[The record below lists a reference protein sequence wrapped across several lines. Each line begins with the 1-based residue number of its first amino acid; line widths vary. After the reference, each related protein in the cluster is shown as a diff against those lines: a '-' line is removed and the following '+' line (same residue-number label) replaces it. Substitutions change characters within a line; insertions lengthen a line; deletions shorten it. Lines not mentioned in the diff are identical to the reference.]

1 MAKLA
6 LGNIPAEAYIDTDG
20 EMRAV
25 LDQKD
30 DAVTTHGWSVRLLA
44 KVCGRSHI
52 WYKETPVY
60 TTLLGVSVTCGGT
73 STISVK
79 SSLSEP
85 EKIAV
90 IAHEL
95 GHIALGH
102 TQVSRTEF
110 LRDPRNAEIPV
121 SNDRERELE
130 ASIWAA
136 HLLVRLEVYQ
146 RYFAAWK
153 DAGCS
158 EDDAAAHAEED
169 CANALNIPRGVVQ
182 LWAQHRH
189 HEFDVEPRT
198 WLQF

>member
-1 MAKLA
+1 MDGTA
-6 LGNIPAEAYIDTDG
+6 LEAYVDTDG

-30 DAVTTHGWSVRLLA
+30 DAVTPHGWSVRLLA
-44 KVCGRSHI
+44 KVCGRSNI

-60 TTLLGVSVTCGGT
+60 TTLLGVAITCGGT
-73 STISVK
+73 STISVR

-102 TQVSRTEF
+102 TRISHTEF
-110 LRDPRNAEIPV
+110 LRDPRNARIPV
-121 SNDRERELE
+121 SDDEGSELE

-136 HLLVRLEVYQ
+136 HLLVRPEVY
-146 RYFAAWK
+146 
-153 DAGCS
+153 
-158 EDDAAAHAEED
+158 
-169 CANALNIPRGVVQ
+169 
-182 LWAQHRH
+182 
-189 HEFDVEPRT
+189 
-198 WLQF
+198 